1 MDPLTLTQPIAVQ
14 SQADIIE
21 EAVSH
26 AFRHVLADM
35 LGDGMAD
42 VADYGCPHIGSPT
55 VIDRFSKLDG
65 LAILRR
71 GTAGDTLMRVIY
83 GEWLALGSER
93 GLSMLEF
100 VLQMLWPDQWTIERM
115 HQPISRVD
123 FYPWDASPDVTHAEY
138 GATFLT
144 PRIRIIIDGDY
155 VSDADALRELSE
167 LVPVMRRLVPANV
180 TPSVFVDPP
189 LNEETFDDIDAGY
202 VAVVMSGWLVADYS
216 EFA

>member
-1 MDPLTLTQPIAVQ
+1 MDPLSFTQPIARQ

-21 EAVSH
+21 EALSH
-26 AFRHVLADM
+26 AFRTV
-35 LGDGMAD
+35 LGDALGGALED
-42 VADYGCPHIGSPT
+42 VSNYGCPHIGGPT
-55 VIDRFSKLDG
+55 VVERFSKQDG
-65 LAILRR
+65 LAVLRR
-71 GTAGDTLMRVIY
+71 GTSGDALMRVIY
-83 GEWLALGSER
+83 GEWLAMGSER
-93 GLSMLEF
+93 GLAMLEF
-100 VLQMLWPDQWTIERM
+100 VLQMLLPDQWTIERM
-115 HQPISRVD
+115 HQPINRVD
-123 FYPWDASPDVTHAEY
+123 FYPWDASPDTTHPEY

-189 LNEETFDDIDAGY
+189 LNEETFSDIDAGY